1 MRLVVGLGNPG
12 PEYLFT
18 RHNAGWM
25 VADLMAV
32 LYEARWKR
40 WKNSMFCQISIGGEE
55 GVLVKPQTYMNLS
68 GLAVKP
74 WWDKGEWDI
83 DDLLVVHD
91 EVDLPFGVLRLK
103 KGGGTAGHNGL
114 KSIVEEIGCP
124 DFCRLRVGVGR
135 PEDGFHD
142 LAHYLLSPL
151 TPEEMDAFVPV
162 VREGAEA
169 VELWWKEGIDKAM
182 NMVNKREKDEER
194 R

>member
-1 MRLVVGLGNPG
+1 
-12 PEYLFT
+12 
-18 RHNAGWM
+18 M
-25 VADLMAV
+25 VADLVAV

-68 GLAVKP
+68 GLAVKL
-74 WWDKGEWDI
+74 WWDRGDWDE

-103 KGGGTAGHNGL
+103 RGGGTAGHNGL
-114 KSIVEEIGCP
+114 KSIVKEMGFS

-135 PEDGFHD
+135 PEESYND

-162 VREGAEA
+162 VRNGAEA
-169 VELWWKEGIDKAM
+169 VKLWWTEGIERAM